1 MGGTDLTTGVSAPAA
16 GSLRVRQVADFT
28 IQPYLGS
35 YWRFHQDCKEHYR
48 LSFFDEDEPPRTE
61 PRTATRA
68 APRPTRRRRPSG
80 TGGRRP
86 PDQQS
91 IQVRRAIALGALL
104 VIVLL
109 IALGIHSCDVSS
121 TNSALQNYTN
131 NVSSLI
137 ARSGQNGTSLFD
149 ALAGAAA
156 KNSPTTVQQ
165 EVNQA
170 LQTAD
175 GLLHDAQHMSV
186 PGQVAGPN
194 RYLVLALRM
203 RADGISDI
211 ASEIQPVLG
220 GSPTK
225 AEINDIAAQTA
236 TLYSSDVVYKRY
248 AAPGIAAAVNAA
260 GVRFS
265 PLNGSQF
272 VPDVEWV
279 LPSFI
284 ASELHATV
292 PGLAPA
298 KIAPGLHGHA
308 LYSVAVAG
316 TTLQTGGADN
326 TLPAKPAP
334 TFTLNFANT
343 GTNNETDV
351 VCKVSVSGTSV
362 SGTSTVPETYAGKS
376 ATCQVKLNS
385 TPPTGTQT
393 VVATIE
399 KVPGETN
406 LSNNSLSYTVTF
418 Q

>member
-1 MGGTDLTTGVSAPAA
+1 M
-16 GSLRVRQVADFT
+16 ADFT
-28 IQPYLGS
+28 IQPYLWS
-35 YWRFHQDCKEHYR
+35 YWRFHQDRKEHYR

-68 APRPTRRRRPSG
+68 APRPTPRRRRPSG

-149 ALAGAAA
+149 SLAGAAA

-165 EVNQA
+165 EVNQDR
-170 LQTAD
+170 QTAD
-175 GLLHDAQHMSV
+175 DLLTEAQHMSV
-186 PGQVAGPN
+186 PGQVADPH

-203 RADGISDI
+203 RADGITNI
-211 ASEIQPVLG
+211 GNEIQPVLS
-220 GSPTK
+220 GSASK
-225 AEINDIAAQTA
+225 AEVNQLAVQTA
-236 TLYSSDVVYKRY
+236 RFYASDVLYKDY
-248 AAPGIAAAVNAA
+248 TAPAIAAAVNAA

-272 VPDVEWV
+272 LPDVAWTQ
-279 LPSFI
+279 PSFI

-292 PGLAPA
+292 PGLAST

-308 LYSVAVAG
+308 LYSVAVDG
-316 TTLQTGGADN
+316 STLQTGGADN
-326 TLPAKPAP
+326 TLPSKPAP

-362 SGTSTVPETYAGKS
+362 SGTATVPETEAGKS
-376 ATCQVKLNS
+376 ATCQVKLTS